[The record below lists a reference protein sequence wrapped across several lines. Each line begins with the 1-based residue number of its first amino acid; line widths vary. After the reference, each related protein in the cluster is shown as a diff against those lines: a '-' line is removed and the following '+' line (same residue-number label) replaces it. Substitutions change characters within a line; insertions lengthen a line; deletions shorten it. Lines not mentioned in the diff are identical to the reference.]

1 MPDLFREALINPE
14 RNAGVLAMLGEGPI
28 LSLIRIPLGEVF
40 HIPDAIS
47 DLVENG
53 HIDEE
58 YTCRNPPARYDTRT
72 IRIGVEESSMR
83 LLALNAADWMRGD
96 RFRDIVG
103 PDDELVMGGEPVN
116 GIRRKGLVGV
126 QKHQVGCLELAG
138 ALHSVK
144 AILRQNAGLYV
155 QDASGEGGVPGNLS
169 RGKRSHQINEV
180 NPELGCPS
188 AETGNGYNNAER

>member
-1 MPDLFREALINPE
+1 MPDLLREVLINPE
-14 RNAGVLAMLGEGPI
+14 RDAGVLAMLGEGPI
-28 LSLIRIPLGEVF
+28 LSLVRVPLGEVF

-53 HIDEE
+53 HVDEE
-58 YTCRNPPARYDTRT
+58 YPRRNPPARYDTRT
-72 IRIGVEESSMR
+72 TRIGVEESSMR
-83 LLALNAADWMRGD
+83 LLALNATDWMRGD
-96 RFRDIVG
+96 RFRDGVG
-103 PDDELVMGGEPVN
+103 PDNKLVMGGEPVN

-155 QDASGEGGVPGNLS
+155 QDASGEGTVAGNPS
-169 RGKRSHQINEV
+169 GGKCGHQINEGYS
-180 NPELGCPS
+180 ERSGPS